1 VLDAEGG
8 EEGRAHFVEV
18 DDVFGV
24 AVGME
29 EGVDDEGG
37 HEVMGFLRASPAAAR
52 EGSSRGAAI

>member
-1 VLDAEGG
+1 
-8 EEGRAHFVEV
+8 
-18 DDVFGV
+18 
-24 AVGME
+24 ME